1 MAVECVSKKC
11 PNCNITISDEMKFCG
26 NCGAKLKFKNGEIFN
41 HVLNLERENRTQ
53 IAYVDYITSLP
64 NGNLMGIVTLADMRS
79 VPFIGDKIIEK
90 IGGRSIEYTNKIF
103 FRPDGT
109 LTGIISL
116 YDNKEAIFISDN
128 VIETIKG
135 KKIERFGDEIYMSS
149 NGDLAGSVRILDGR
163 LLPFNGDFLMEEVN
177 GKLIMVAY
185 NVHLRRDGK
194 LAGRL
199 MTPENIIQ
207 WLPFIGET
215 VIKEIENKPIL
226 TCDGIGSLEDNTLIG
241 WVHCFDCFSSI
252 ETIFVGDKLLTHI
265 GGIKVKSIYEFQY
278 LSNGILSGIANL
290 QDGRKLPFIKDTLLE
305 KIGGKEVKE
314 TKYFHLLPNGNLIGI
329 VTFYDGK
336 AGVFLNDKL
345 IYEKIGNQELDEF
358 NYPDKLHILP
368 DGRFTGVICIGNRSN
383 LKYIYKLYQ
392 FVADQIYE
400 YLEGF
405 EITQIR
411 DIDVLPNGEIIGS
424 VTLSDDRKII
434 FKGNKIIEPESIVGE
449 KVKSSYVRYLPD
461 GTLEIF
467 VDLLTGRRVN
477 LFWYETQFKMT
488 ELKS

>member
-41 HVLNLERENRTQ
+41 HVLNLERENRIQ
-53 IAYVDYITSLP
+53 IAYVNYITALP
-64 NGNLMGIVTLADMRS
+64 NSSLMGIITLADMRS
-79 VPFIGDKIIEK
+79 VPFIGNKIIER
-90 IGGRSIEYTNKIF
+90 IGGRSIKYTNKIF
-103 FRPDGT
+103 FRSDEI

-116 YDNKEAIFISDN
+116 YDNKDAIFVGDN
-128 VIETIKG
+128 IIETIKG
-135 KKIERFGDEIYMSS
+135 KKIESFSDEIYMSP
-149 NGDLAGSVRILDGR
+149 NGDLAGAVRISDGR
-163 LLPFNGDFLMEEVN
+163 LLPFNGDFLMEEIN
-177 GKLIMVAY
+177 GKLIMAVY

-199 MTPENIIQ
+199 MMPENIIQ
-207 WLPFIGET
+207 WFPFIGEI

-226 TCDGIGSLEDNTLIG
+226 TCDGIDSLEDNTLIG
-241 WVHCFDCFSSI
+241 WVHCFDRFSNI
-252 ETIFVGDKLLTHI
+252 ETIFIGDKLLTHI
-265 GGIKVKSIYEFQY
+265 GGIKINRIYEFQY
-278 LSNGILSGIANL
+278 LSNGVFAGIANL
-290 QDGRKLPFIKDTLLE
+290 QDGREIPFIKDTLLE
-305 KIGGKEVKE
+305 KIGGKEVNK
-314 TKYFHLLPNGNLIGI
+314 TNYFHLLPNGNLIGV

-336 AGVFLNDKL
+336 AGIFLNDKL
-345 IYEKIGNQELDEF
+345 IYEKIDDQELDEF
-358 NYPDKLHILP
+358 DYPYKLHILP
-368 DGRFTGVICIGNRSN
+368 DGRFTGAICIGNRSN
-383 LKYIYKLYQ
+383 LKYTYKLYQ
-392 FVADQIYE
+392 FVGDQIYK

-424 VTLSDDRKII
+424 VILSDGSKII

-449 KVKSSYVRYLPD
+449 KVESAHVRYLPD

-477 LFWYETQFKMT
+477 LFWYETQFKIT
-488 ELKS
+488 EIKP